1 MEEPQAHN
9 GISDEVVQL
18 PTPTAWPLV
27 LALGLTFGLAGL
39 VTNAGISILGA
50 VLIVSGCVG
59 WFRQVWPHAQH
70 VAVPV
75 KVQKFKFTSMRTK
88 VARIE
93 IDESHRARLPVHT
106 PSVMAGVKG
115 GIAGG
120 AAMIVPALLYGL
132 IRYHSI
138 WYAVNLLGGAGV
150 AGWSNPTFAE
160 ITHFRLSALIFAT
173 IIHVAGSLLVGLLY
187 GAMLP
192 MLPRHPI
199 MLGGIIAPL
208 LWTGVLHAT
217 LGLINPYLDA
227 RIDWWWFVASQV
239 TFGLVAG
246 WVVGKQI
253 HIRTEQYLPFAARVG
268 LETPGM
274 MDEDQS
280 GGRTEVMARLLML
293 VFCMTVVGCGQL
305 PGHPKP
311 GPLVP
316 HPDSVLDFTT
326 LYVQNCSGC
335 HGAQGMNGPSYPL
348 ANPAYQ
354 ALVDEQILRQTIA
367 NGEPGTHMPPFAI
380 SAGGS

>member
-1 MEEPQAHN
+1 MQESQAHN

-39 VTNAGISILGA
+39 VTNVGISILGG
-50 VLIVSGCVG
+50 VLIVAGCVG
-59 WFRQVWPHAQH
+59 WFGQVWPHAQH

-75 KVQKFKFTSMRTK
+75 KVQKFKYTTVRKK
-88 VARIE
+88 VAHIE

-132 IRYHSI
+132 IAYHSI

-150 AGWSNPTFAE
+150 AGWANPTLAE
-160 ITHFRLSALIFAT
+160 ITHFRLSALITAT
-173 IIHVAGSLLVGLLY
+173 IIHAAGSLLIGLLY

-199 MLGGIIAPL
+199 VLGGIIAPL

-246 WVVGKQI
+246 WVVSHQI
-253 HIRTEQYLPFAARVG
+253 DIRTEQFMPFAVRVG

-274 MDEDQS
+274 MEEHHREDE
-280 GGRTEVMARLLML
+280 
-293 VFCMTVVGCGQL
+293 
-305 PGHPKP
+305 KK
-311 GPLVP
+311 
-316 HPDSVLDFTT
+316 
-326 LYVQNCSGC
+326 
-335 HGAQGMNGPSYPL
+335 
-348 ANPAYQ
+348 
-354 ALVDEQILRQTIA
+354 
-367 NGEPGTHMPPFAI
+367 
-380 SAGGS
+380 